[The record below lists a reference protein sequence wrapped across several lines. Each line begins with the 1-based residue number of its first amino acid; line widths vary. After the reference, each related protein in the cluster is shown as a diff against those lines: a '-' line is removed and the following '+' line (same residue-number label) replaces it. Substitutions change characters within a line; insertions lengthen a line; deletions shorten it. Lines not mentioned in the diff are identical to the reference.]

1 MVKIIPDATNRLT
14 ERTQKR
20 VTIYR
25 TIGERS
31 AVYVKMKNRYC
42 PKLNMQTGQY
52 QQLVRKGHQNVAL
65 LIRPANTGQVI
76 GLGGGV
82 FPQTTDLAIGNAS
95 PSKLEQIA
103 VDVIISNDP
112 LCRL

>member
-52 QQLVRKGHQNVAL
+52 RKLVRGGHENMTT
-65 LIRPANTGQVI
+65 LI
-76 GLGGGV
+76 
-82 FPQTTDLAIGNAS
+82 
-95 PSKLEQIA
+95 
-103 VDVIISNDP
+103 
-112 LCRL
+112 